1 MSKSTSYLP
10 CVETVTREP
19 VNASVIWL
27 HGLGADGNDF
37 APIVPQLAQPE
48 GVNLRFIFPHA
59 PRIPVTI
66 NNGMQMPAWYDILE
80 MSLDRKVDAEQLKK
94 SADTVI
100 DLIER
105 EIERGVPAHRIILA
119 GFSQGGA
126 VAYEAALSYQKRL
139 GGVMCLSTYLATKET
154 IRLSEE
160 QKDTPFLIHHGAM
173 DPVVPVSLG
182 EQARDWLQQRGYA
195 VEYKSYPM
203 QHQVCA
209 EQVVDI
215 RHWFTSVLGNS

>member
-1 MSKSTSYLP
+1 MSYLP
-10 CVETVTREP
+10 CVETTTREP

-37 APIVPQLAQPE
+37 APIVPHLAQPE
-48 GVNLRFIFPHA
+48 GVNIRFVFPHA

-80 MSLDRKVDAEQLKK
+80 MSLDRKVDEVQLRK
-94 SADTVI
+94 SADEAIKLV
-100 DLIER
+100 ER
-105 EIERGVPAHRIILA
+105 EIERGIPAERIVLA

-139 GGVMCLSTYLATKET
+139 AGVMCLSTYLATQQS
-154 IRLSEE
+154 IRLSAE
-160 QKDTPFLIHHGAM
+160 QKQTPFLVHHGAM
-173 DPVVPVSLG
+173 DPVVPVQLG
-182 EQARDWLQQRGYA
+182 EQARDWLTQRNYS

-203 QHQVCA
+203 QHQVCPQQIA
-209 EQVVDI
+209 DI
-215 RHWFTSVLGNS
+215 RDWLTQVLPAQS